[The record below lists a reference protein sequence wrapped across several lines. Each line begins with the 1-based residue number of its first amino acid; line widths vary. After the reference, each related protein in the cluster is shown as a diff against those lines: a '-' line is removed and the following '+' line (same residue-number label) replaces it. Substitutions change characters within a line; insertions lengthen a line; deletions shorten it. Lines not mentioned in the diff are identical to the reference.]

1 MRGRA
6 LQRAARSLHARR
18 SVLLCYHGVG
28 PTTPR
33 IDPGYLRV
41 RPDAFRAQLELLLG
55 AGFEFVTVAE
65 FASRCKGDG
74 PPAGL
79 ASLSFDDGMDDNYEV
94 VLPILAELRL
104 PATVYVVTGLVG
116 KPNPWLAA
124 GSGARMMNEEEL
136 CEVAAAGV
144 EIGAHTITHPDLSR
158 LTYDACLDEVDG
170 SRRELERLLG
180 VSVRTFAY
188 PFCRYGPA
196 ARAAVESA
204 GFEAAVT
211 CQGLG
216 SWDRFELKRSLITG
230 KDELPMF
237 LLKLTDTYQP
247 LFDSVPSRIV
257 RSATRAVRDRRRGRK
272 QERRS
277 RAAEEG

>member
-1 MRGRA
+1 MSARA
-6 LQRAARSLHARR
+6 LRLAASSLRARR
-18 SVLLCYHGVG
+18 SVILCYHGVG
-28 PTTPR
+28 PTTTR
-33 IDPGYLRV
+33 IDPGFLRV

-55 AGFEFVTVAE
+55 AEFEFVTVAD
-65 FASRCKGDG
+65 FVARCDG
-74 PPAGL
+74 EEPPAGL
-79 ASLSFDDGMDDNYEV
+79 AAVSFDDGMDDNHDV

-116 KPNPWLAA
+116 KPNPWMAA
-124 GSGARMMNEEEL
+124 GSGARMMNEAEL
-136 CEVAAAGV
+136 REVAAAGL
-144 EIGAHTITHPDLSR
+144 EIGAHTVTHPDLS
-158 LTYDACLDEVDG
+158 LLEYDACLDEVDG

-196 ARAAVESA
+196 ARAAVEQA
-204 GFEAAVT
+204 GFDAAVT

-237 LLKLTDTYQP
+237 LLKLTDAYQP
-247 LFDSVPSRIV
+247 LFDSAASRIV
-257 RSATRAVRDRRRGRK
+257 RSSTRAVRDRLRRRK
-272 QERRS
+272 HERRWGG
-277 RAAEEG
+277 RA